1 MNALKEHIMQC
12 WLLKIFHGVFQYL
25 RDTSLT
31 LQLPL
36 ALKIIFAREDIIA
49 LKNRLKEKQCFV
61 LQEHIATFL
70 GLVNLL
76 IVQFALLATTVQTKQ
91 WILSFALSATIAPLD

>member
-1 MNALKEHIMQC
+1 MQC
-12 WLLKIFHGVFQYL
+12 WLLKTFHGVFQYL
-25 RDTSLT
+25 RDTSQT

-36 ALKIIFAREDIIA
+36 ALKIIFAREDITA

-61 LQEHIATFL
+61 LQEHTATFL

-91 WILSFALSATIAPLD
+91 WILVFALSATIAPLD